1 MAIIIFM
8 KWSPILH
15 FSTCVIGTIG
25 MLALIGAW
33 IAGSGTFLGMT
44 QTHLFSDAVVLMLI
58 AIWLGLGHISHKW
71 QETRK

>member
-1 MAIIIFM
+1 
-8 KWSPILH
+8 
-15 FSTCVIGTIG
+15 